1 MIINK
6 SKKMRLEEEL
16 SSLARMNL
24 TGFLRHGTACLTER
38 VKQGRR
44 HPEKKIPS
52 LLKKRLD
59 GLVLKGEPSRGN
71 FCPLILVLLMKQIF
85 ILLPLDNPSDIQNMS
100 WSPRQFISYG
110 LNLMVLRLLQVRF

>member
-1 MIINK
+1 M
-6 SKKMRLEEEL
+6 
-16 SSLARMNL
+16 
-24 TGFLRHGTACLTER
+24 CLTER

-100 WSPRQFISYG
+100 WSPVHLLWLKSYG
-110 LNLMVLRLLQVRF
+110 SATSSGKFLTEALVSLSDICESGKSKH